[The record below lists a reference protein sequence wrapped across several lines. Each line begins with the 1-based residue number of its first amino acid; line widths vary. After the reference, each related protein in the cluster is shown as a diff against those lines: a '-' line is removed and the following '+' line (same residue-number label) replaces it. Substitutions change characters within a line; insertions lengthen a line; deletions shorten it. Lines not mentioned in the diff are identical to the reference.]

1 MSDLIPMRLTYLIL
15 MTCCVCVD
23 ASAAEEIDF
32 SHEIVP
38 ILKKHCVECHGG
50 REAKGSF
57 SLNTRELLADSGY
70 IDLEVPADS
79 YLLELMASDDPEV
92 QMPPPKKRRVS
103 KEEMALVQKWIAS
116 GMKWE
121 AGFTFGDQAY
131 EPPLQL
137 AEVKLPP
144 AQDGRA
150 HPIDRLLDQYF
161 ADNGLKRPSSI
172 DDATFL
178 RRVSLDLNGLLP
190 DPEVTSQALK
200 GTLDRQQVIGDLLD
214 NQIAYADHWLSF
226 FNDLLRNDY
235 SGTGFI
241 TGGRKQVSKWLYAS
255 LMENKRFDQMA
266 RELIAPPSAE
276 SQGFMDGIKW
286 RGNVSAGQTLPIQF
300 AQSVGQAFLGINLKC
315 ASCHDS
321 FIARW
326 TLDDSYG
333 LAAIYA
339 EEPLEIHRCDKP
351 IGRTAQAGWLF
362 PETGDID
369 PKADRT
375 TRLNRLAELMTDQQN
390 GRFARTIVNRLW
402 ARLMGHGLVHPLDAM
417 QTPPWNAEVLEFLAV
432 DFVEH
437 GYDLKHTLE
446 LIATSEAYQSQAIV
460 IEGEVSSPYVFR
472 GPHAKRMTAEQFLD
486 GVWSLT
492 ESAPEKM
499 DAPVFRADIDEE
511 AVKEIQL
518 QGKWIWGESARQTPP
533 AGEQLVF
540 RKTIKL
546 DAPPEGGVL
555 VVTCD
560 NEFQLFINRRE
571 ATSGKNWNTLQSV
584 SLRNR
589 LKKGDNEIVV
599 IGRNAGAGPN
609 AAGLYCELRYPEV
622 ESFAQTGTDESWE
635 YSDKVPTT
643 REGRLGGLGKD
654 WKPVVIVPALDVWA
668 NAIHQQAKTQLATG
682 AASAQPMI
690 RASLMKNNSLMRSMG
705 RPMREQIVSARPT
718 TYTTLEAVDLAT
730 DEQLA
735 QAFAAGGR
743 NLASRFPDS
752 EELAKHVFLLALGR
766 LPDEDEMKLVI
777 EMLGPQPSATA
788 VEDLLWTL
796 CMLPDFMLIR

>member
-70 IDLEVPADS
+70 IDLDAPADS
-79 YLLELMASDDPEV
+79 YLLELMASDDPEA

-144 AQDGRA
+144 VKDGRT

-161 ADNGLKRPSSI
+161 ADNGLKRPNSI

-178 RRVSLDLNGLLP
+178 RRVSLDLTGLLP
-190 DPEVTSQALK
+190 DPEITRKAID
-200 GTLDRQQVIGDLLD
+200 GTLDRQQVIRDLLSD
-214 NQIAYADHWLSF
+214 KIAYSDHWLSF

-241 TGGRKQVSKWLYAS
+241 TGGRKQISKWLYSS
-255 LMENKRFDQMA
+255 LMDNKPFDQMA

-276 SQGFMDGIKW
+276 SQGFIDGIKW

-375 TRLNRLAELMTDQQN
+375 TRLNRLAELMTDKQN

-437 GYDLKHTLE
+437 GYDLKHTLQ
-446 LIATSEAYQSQAIV
+446 LIATSEAYQSQSVV

-492 ESAPEKM
+492 DAAPEKM
-499 DAPVFRADIDEE
+499 DAPVFRADIDEQ

-518 QGKWIWGESARQTPP
+518 QGKWIWGESAKLTPP

-540 RKTIKL
+540 RKTIKV
-546 DAPPEGGVL
+546 DAPLEGGVL

-571 ATSGKNWNTLQSV
+571 VTSGNNWNRLQAV
-584 SLRNR
+584 ALVDRF
-589 LKKGDNEIVV
+589 KKGDNEIV
-599 IGRNAGAGPN
+599 IIARNAGEKPN
-609 AAGLYCELRYPEV
+609 AAGLYCELRFPQGDWIV
-622 ESFAQTGTDESWE
+622 QTGTGRSWE
-635 YSDKVPTT
+635 YSEEIPQT
-643 REGRLGGLGKD
+643 REGRLGRLGNH
-654 WKPVVIVPALDVWA
+654 WNPVEFVPALDVWV
-668 NAIHQQAKTQLATG
+668 NAIHQQAQLYLAIGTAG
-682 AASAQPMI
+682 KLPTI
-690 RASLMKNNSLMRSMG
+690 RASVMKNDALMRSMG

-743 NLASRFPDS
+743 NLASRLQDS
-752 EELAKHVFLLALGR
+752 GELTRHIFLFALGR
-766 LPDEDEMKLVI
+766 LPDEDEMKLVG
-777 EMLGPQPSATA
+777 EMLGPEPTATA